1 MANKGKKVVTVNRK
15 AKHDYAILE
24 SWEAG
29 IVLKG
34 AEVKSVREGKVN
46 LRDGYGT
53 VEGGELFLHNI
64 HISPYD
70 KSSDK
75 DYNPRRKRK
84 LLMHRSQINRVM
96 GRVREKG
103 LTIVP
108 LEMYFTR
115 GMAKLNIGLGKG
127 RKSYDKREQLR
138 RKTINREME
147 RAREDQ

>member
-1 MANKGKKVVTVNRK
+1 MANKKIKVVAVNRK
-15 AKHDYAILE
+15 AKHDYSILE

-34 AEVKSVREGKVN
+34 AEVKSIREGKVN
-46 LRDGYGT
+46 LRDGYGR

-64 HISPYD
+64 HISSYD
-70 KSSDK
+70 KASDK

-127 RKSYDKREQLR
+127 RKSYDRRERLR
-138 RKTINREME
+138 RKTVDREME
-147 RAREDQ
+147 RARKEN

>member
-1 MANKGKKVVTVNRK
+1 MDSKERKVVAVNRK

-24 SWEAG
+24 SWESG

-34 AEVKSVREGKVN
+34 AEVKSIREGKVN
-46 LRDGYGT
+46 LRDGYGR
-53 VEGGELFLHNI
+53 VEDGEIFLHNI
-64 HISPYD
+64 HISSYD

-84 LLMHRSQINRVM
+84 LLMHRSQINKIM

-127 RKSYDKREQLR
+127 RKSYDKREHIR

-147 RAREDQ
+147 RAHKDR